1 MILVLQEGP
10 AKANDLID
18 LLTEAAQLVVETEE
32 NGVKKKEIIPD
43 NESLWMQTKMVNSP
57 TFARYILK
65 LRDFYDLAANAKD
78 NMCEERAKVIADQI
92 LAKYK
97 SHKYSIDSKSS
108 ETLRDAHNTQPSL
121 NHLVVKQHTDRS
133 ITLKEEAGRSVG
145 DMLMGREKQ
154 KAVQE

>member
-1 MILVLQEGP
+1 MLQEGP
-10 AKANDLID
+10 SKANDLID
-18 LLTEAAQLVVETEE
+18 LLTEAAQLVIETEE
-32 NGVKKKEIIPD
+32 NGVKRKEMVPD

-65 LRDFYDLAANAKD
+65 LRELYDLAANAKD
-78 NMCEERAKVIADQI
+78 NMCAERAKIISDQI

-108 ETLRDAHNTQPSL
+108 ETLRDIHNSQPSL
-121 NHLVVKQHTDRS
+121 NHLIVKQHTDRS
-133 ITLKEEAGRSVG
+133 ITMKEEAGRALG
-145 DMLMGREKQ
+145 DMIMGREKQ

>member
-1 MILVLQEGP
+1 MLQEGP
-10 AKANDLID
+10 SKANDLID
-18 LLTEAAQLVVETEE
+18 LLTEAAQLVIETDE

-65 LRDFYDLAANAKD
+65 LRDLYDLAANAKD
-78 NMCEERAKVIADQI
+78 NMCAERAKVISDQI

-133 ITLKEEAGRSVG
+133 ITTTGEVGRSIG
-145 DMLMGREKQ
+145 DMLMGKEKQ
-154 KAVQE
+154 KAAEN

>member
-1 MILVLQEGP
+1 MLQEGP

-18 LLTEAAQLVVETEE
+18 LLTEAAQMVIETEE
-32 NGVKKKEIIPD
+32 NGIKKKEIIPD
-43 NESLWMQTKMVNSP
+43 TESLWMQTKMVNSP
-57 TFARYILK
+57 FFARYILK
-65 LRDFYDLAANAKD
+65 LRDLYDLAANAKD
-78 NMCEERAKVIADQI
+78 NMCAERANVISDQI

-133 ITLKEEAGRSVG
+133 ITMKEEAGRSVG

-154 KAVQE
+154 KVVQDS

>member
-1 MILVLQEGP
+1 MLQEGP
-10 AKANDLID
+10 SKANDLID
-18 LLTEAAQLVVETEE
+18 LLTEAAQLVVETDE

-65 LRDFYDLAANAKD
+65 LRDLYDLAANAKD
-78 NMCEERAKVIADQI
+78 NMCAERAKVISDQI

-133 ITLKEEAGRSVG
+133 ITLKEEAGRSLA
-145 DMLMGREKQ
+145 DSLLGREKQ
-154 KAVQE
+154 KAVQEQ

>member
-1 MILVLQEGP
+1 MLQEGP
-10 AKANDLID
+10 SKANDLID

-65 LRDFYDLAANAKD
+65 LRELYDLAANAKD
-78 NMCEERAKVIADQI
+78 NMCAERAKVISDQI

-108 ETLRDAHNTQPSL
+108 ETLRDAHNSQSSL
-121 NHLVVKQHTDRS
+121 NHIILRQHQERS
-133 ITLKEEAGRSVG
+133 ITIKEQAKSSLG
-145 DMLMGREKQ
+145 DSIMGREKQ
-154 KAVQE
+154 QQAVQD

>member
-1 MILVLQEGP
+1 MLQEGP
-10 AKANDLID
+10 SKANDLID

-32 NGVKKKEIIPD
+32 NGIKKKEIIPD

-65 LRDFYDLAANAKD
+65 LRELYDLAANAQH
-78 NMCEERAKVIADQI
+78 NMCAERAKVVSDQI
-92 LAKYK
+92 IAKYK

-108 ETLRDAHNTQPSL
+108 ETLRDAHNSQPSL

-133 ITLKEEAGRSVG
+133 ITMKEEAGRSVG

-154 KAVQE
+154 KIVQD

>member
-1 MILVLQEGP
+1 MLQEGP
-10 AKANDLID
+10 SKANDLID
-18 LLTEAAQLVVETEE
+18 LLTEAAQLVVETDE

-65 LRDFYDLAANAKD
+65 LRDLYDLAANAKD
-78 NMCEERAKVIADQI
+78 NMCAERAKVISEQI

-121 NHLVVKQHTDRS
+121 NHLIVKQHTDKS
-133 ITLKEEAGRSVG
+133 ITLKEEAGRTLADS
-145 DMLMGREKQ
+145 LMGREKQ
-154 KAVQE
+154 KAVQD

>member
-1 MILVLQEGP
+1 MLQEGP
-10 AKANDLID
+10 SKANDLID

-65 LRDFYDLAANAKD
+65 LRDLYDLAANAKD
-78 NMCEERAKVIADQI
+78 NMCAERAKVISDQI

-133 ITLKEEAGRSVG
+133 ITLKEEAGRSLA
-145 DMLMGREKQ
+145 DSLLGREKQ
-154 KAVQE
+154 KAVQEQ